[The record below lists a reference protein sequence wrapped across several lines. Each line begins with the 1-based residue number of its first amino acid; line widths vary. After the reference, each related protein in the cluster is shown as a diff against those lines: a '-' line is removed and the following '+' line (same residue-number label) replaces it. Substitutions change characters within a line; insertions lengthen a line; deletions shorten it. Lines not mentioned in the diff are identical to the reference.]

1 MNARCINRGV
11 QLIHVRY
18 AYKCMLGDQKSQNRD
33 GVRLDSSFIL
43 QQNKKKKHLSHA
55 FKAGPDSDAC
65 ETTAVGLLLDRDI
78 NPGDGIIIPASA
90 HRTVGRP

>member
-1 MNARCINRGV
+1 
-11 QLIHVRY
+11 
-18 AYKCMLGDQKSQNRD
+18 MLGDQKSQNRD

-43 QQNKKKKHLSHA
+43 QQKKKKKNKQQHLSHA
-55 FKAGPDSDAC
+55 FKARPDSDAC

>member
-1 MNARCINRGV
+1 
-11 QLIHVRY
+11 
-18 AYKCMLGDQKSQNRD
+18 MLGDRD

-43 QQNKKKKHLSHA
+43 QQKKKKKQQHLSHA
-55 FKAGPDSDAC
+55 FKARPDSDAC

-78 NPGDGIIIPASA
+78 NPSDGIIIPASA